1 MNATKIIIVGTVLAT
16 IIGLGVALGRW
27 ANEASKQT
35 ETRYADAIRVLQE
48 R

>member
-27 ANEASKQT
+27 ANEQSQLAEKHF
-35 ETRYADAIRVLQE
+35 ADAVKVLQE